1 MSEPTLLSPNV
12 RGLAYPLTVV
22 NGNLAM
28 STDFSLV
35 TQQIRSVLETRY
47 YERVMRAD
55 YGIGD
60 YVLEVLDPGQINSA
74 IQYSILQ
81 NVEGLSELSVIGD
94 WITEGDD
101 GVYKVVIN
109 YSVGGV
115 PQPPRT
121 ISLANSPG
129 VYALRKRVK

>member
-1 MSEPTLLSPNV
+1 MSEPTIMSPTI
-12 RGLAYPLTVV
+12 RGISYPLSVV
-22 NGNLAM
+22 NGNLAT
-28 STDFSLV
+28 STDYALV

-47 YERVMRAD
+47 YERVMRAS

-81 NVEGLSELSVIGD
+81 NVEGLSELSVQGD
-94 WITEGDD
+94 WITGGDD

-109 YSVGGV
+109 YAVNGMMQA
-115 PQPPRT
+115 PLNYT
-121 ISLANSPG
+121 LAN
-129 VYALRKRVK
+129 

>member
-1 MSEPTLLSPNV
+1 MNEVTIMSPSV
-12 RGLAYPLTVV
+12 RGLTYPLTTI
-22 NGNLAM
+22 NGNLAT
-28 STDFSLV
+28 STDYDLV

-47 YERVMRAD
+47 YERVMRAS

-81 NVEGLSELSVIGD
+81 NVEGLSELSVQGD
-94 WITEGDD
+94 WISEGED

-109 YSVGGV
+109 YAVNGATQA
-115 PQPPRT
+115 PLNYT
-121 ISLANSPG
+121 LAN
-129 VYALRKRVK
+129 